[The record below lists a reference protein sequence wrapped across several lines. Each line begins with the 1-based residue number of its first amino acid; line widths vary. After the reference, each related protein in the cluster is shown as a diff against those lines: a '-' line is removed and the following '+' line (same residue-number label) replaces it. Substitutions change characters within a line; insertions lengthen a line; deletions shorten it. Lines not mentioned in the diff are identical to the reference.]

1 MVKILRTGTQDVI
14 KINSQKILDS
24 NMEYLTFP
32 ELEKYEEISHLFTTR
47 IGGVSEGYLS
57 ELNMSYSRG
66 DEKENVDRNYNR
78 VARVLNSK
86 FEDFV
91 CTMQTHTTN
100 ILRVNHSHRGSGVAN
115 ELKYQDIDGL
125 ITNEPQIVLTALFA
139 DCVPLYFYDPIHHAI
154 GLAHSGWKG
163 TLNQIGLKMIQSMKK
178 EFESKPED
186 IIAAI
191 GPSICA
197 DCYEIG
203 NDVAEQF
210 IFLFQNMGFEK
221 AKEYEQYI
229 KIGENEK
236 YHLDLWKT
244 NELILRKAGLL
255 KENISTT
262 DLCTCC
268 NSDYL
273 FSHRAS
279 NGKRGNLAAFLKL
292 N

>member
-1 MVKILRTGTQDVI
+1 MIITRKGSNNIIMR
-14 KINSQKILDS
+14 NSQEIQ
-24 NMEYLTFP
+24 NTEVEYLTFP
-32 ELEKYEEISHLFTTR
+32 ELEKYKEVSHLFTTR
-47 IGGVSEGYLS
+47 VGGVSENFLS
-57 ELNMSYSRG
+57 TMNMSYSRG
-66 DEKENVDRNYNR
+66 DSRENVNINYSR
-78 VARVLNSK
+78 IAQVLNCS

-100 ILRVNHSHRGSGVAN
+100 VLRVDHSHKGSGVAK
-115 ELKYQDIDGL
+115 ELYYQDVDGL
-125 ITNEPQIVLTALFA
+125 ITNETGIVLTALFA

-163 TLNQIGLKMIQSMKK
+163 TLNQIGLITVQKMQE
-178 EFESKPED
+178 EFGSKSED

-191 GPSICA
+191 GPSICQ

-203 NDVAEQF
+203 NEVAEKFMDQF
-210 IFLFQNMGFEK
+210 FDVKDEFL
-221 AKEYEQYI
+221 I
-229 KIGENEK
+229 KNKKFLTKNKNGK
-236 YHLDLWKT
+236 YNLDLWAV
-244 NELILRKAGLL
+244 NELILMNAGLL
-255 KENISTT
+255 PNHISTT

-268 NSDYL
+268 NKDYL